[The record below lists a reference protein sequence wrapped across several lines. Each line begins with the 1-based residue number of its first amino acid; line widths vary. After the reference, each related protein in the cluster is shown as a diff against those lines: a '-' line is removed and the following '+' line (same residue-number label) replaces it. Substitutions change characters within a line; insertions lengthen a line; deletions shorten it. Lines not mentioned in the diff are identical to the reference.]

1 MPRVPQIHQP
11 DKGVGHHP
19 AAVEEGPGYAAAA
32 DGCFQGVRMFFK
44 RSMSLIL
51 FFSASIWGFTA

>member
-11 DKGVGHHP
+11 DKGVGHYP

-32 DGCFQGVRMFFK
+32 DGCFQGVRMFVK
-44 RSMSLIL
+44 RGVSLIL
-51 FFSASIWGFTA
+51 FFSASIWVFKA